1 MKYTILGFSQQAL
14 LDHELD
20 VSDALILRTLADMY
34 VSNNSKIEYRI
45 FNNDKYMW
53 ITYLYIHKEIPI
65 INQRTL
71 IRRIDSL
78 IEKGILKKVN
88 TSSKNGK
95 KGNYLYIS
103 FGGAYSK
110 ITEYKP
116 PIEPD
121 AKMELGKN
129 KSIDLKE
136 PDATLSLNPMPKWH
150 DKDLSTTNPS
160 TKNKTTTK
168 YKPRYIKHKS
178 SYYKFKIS
186 IKKSSSSSSCEEIKK
201 IEQLL
206 LEKSLDDQTCKN
218 ILKAVKENSLSLE
231 KVKEAF
237 EFAKVKN
244 KGIGHVVS
252 SLKFNWNNSL
262 TAKSTIKKSDSI
274 EKETQFI
281 KKRELEKEEASKQ
294 LLPDVEL
301 TPELEE
307 QLRQKV
313 MVAENIK
320 LPVLDSMKVKSK
332 KMYISVL
339 KKYLTA

>member
-14 LDHELD
+14 LDYGLD

-34 VSNNSKIEYRI
+34 VSNNVKIEYRI
-45 FNNDKYMW
+45 FDNDKYMW
-53 ITYLYIHKEIPI
+53 ITYPYIYKEIPI

-103 FGGAYSK
+103 FGDTYSK
-110 ITEYKP
+110 ITEYKSSS
-116 PIEPD
+116 EPD

-129 KSIDLKE
+129 KSVDFKE

-178 SYYKFKIS
+178 SCYKFKIS
-186 IKKSSSSSSCEEIKK
+186 RKKSNSSSSCEEIKK
-201 IEQLL
+201 IKQLL
-206 LEKSLDDQTCKN
+206 LEKTLNEKTCNN
-218 ILKAVKENSLSLE
+218 ILEAVKKNSLTLE

-237 EFAKVKN
+237 EFAKAKN
-244 KGIGHVVS
+244 KGVGYIVD

-262 TAKSTIKKSDSI
+262 VAKPTIKKSDSI
-274 EKETQFI
+274 EKENQFI

-301 TPELEE
+301 TPKLEE
-307 QLRQKV
+307 ELREK
-313 MVAENIK
+313 AITIAGIK
-320 LPVLDSMKVKSK
+320 PDVLNTMKNKSK
-332 KMYISVL
+332 KTYINTL
-339 KKYLTA
+339 KQFLTA

>member
-14 LDHELD
+14 LDYKLD

-34 VSNNSKIEYRI
+34 VSNNSKLEYRI
-45 FNNDKYMW
+45 FEKDKYMW

-103 FGGAYSK
+103 FGDTYSK
-110 ITEYKP
+110 ITEYKSSS
-116 PIEPD
+116 EPN

-129 KSIDLKE
+129 KSVDFKE

-160 TKNKTTTK
+160 TNNKTTTK
-168 YKPRYIKHKS
+168 YKSRYIKHKS

-186 IKKSSSSSSCEEIKK
+186 RKKSSSSSSYEEIKK
-201 IEQLL
+201 LL
-206 LEKSLDDQTCKN
+206 LEKALNEKTCSN
-218 ILKAVKENSLSLE
+218 ILEAVKKNSLTLE

-237 EFAKVKN
+237 EFAKAKN
-244 KGIGHVVS
+244 KGIGHVVD
-252 SLKFNWNNSL
+252 SLKFNWNTSL
-262 TAKSTIKKSDSI
+262 VAKPIIKKSNSI
-274 EKETQFI
+274 EKENQFI
-281 KKRELEKEEASKQ
+281 KKRELEKKEASNQ
-294 LLPDVEL
+294 ALPDVEL

-307 QLRQKV
+307 TLRRTIIATVGIKV
-313 MVAENIK
+313 D
-320 LPVLDSMKVKSK
+320 VLNAMKNKSK
-332 KMYISVL
+332 KTYINTL
-339 KKYLTA
+339 KQFLTA